1 MPLRSVNNPN
11 TDIAIMAILKS
22 ILPAN
27 TQLAASSQSG
37 TGQELVFI
45 QEKYKM
51 SLVLRQ
57 DTPTSAVNITA
68 NTLQEYSLEAQRSY
82 SGLLAIDVSYYT
94 KWTGQNEDID
104 IQWSEICT
112 DLERMKA
119 NVEEQDA
126 TEYSGTN
133 HTISLEKIALSPYDA
148 QFDDSIPGI
157 TPIKRVMT
165 LTYNLLPYGA

>member
-11 TDIAIMAILKS
+11 VDIAIMALLKS
-22 ILPAN
+22 ILPTG

-37 TGQELVFI
+37 TGDELIFI

-57 DTPTSAVNITA
+57 DTPTSAVNISASTP
-68 NTLQEYSLEAQRSY
+68 QEYTLEAQRSY
-82 SGLLAIDVSYYT
+82 SGLLAIDVSYYK
-94 KWTGQNEDID
+94 KWTGNVEDID
-104 IQWSEICT
+104 TQWSEICT

-119 NVEEQDA
+119 NIEEQDA
-126 TEYSGTN
+126 IEYSGAN
-133 HTISLEKIALSPYDA
+133 HTISLEKIAISPYDA